1 MLLFSAVYEQ
11 RSWRCVVCAALWP
24 WAEGVGWTCLHW
36 YQAWRL
42 HRELQQVKM
51 SESEDQYKRV
61 FLLLTLIWQTILQRR
76 VQPQLVCVFCRK
88 LVIKC
93 SSYKQA
99 QWWSHEIRSLSES
112 CDFLQTH
119 RFEGFA
125 PPRPDTLTK
134 WCVYLCNMSL
144 DELSIKKNVLS
155 SLCNGVG
162 VE

>member
-1 MLLFSAVYEQ
+1 M
-11 RSWRCVVCAALWP
+11 
-24 WAEGVGWTCLHW
+24 
-36 YQAWRL
+36 
-42 HRELQQVKM
+42 
-51 SESEDQYKRV
+51 
-61 FLLLTLIWQTILQRR
+61 
-76 VQPQLVCVFCRK
+76 
-88 LVIKC
+88 IKC

-125 PPRPDTLTK
+125 PPRSDTLTK